1 MPKQLVAQPDAAGVR
16 RLVAAA
22 LEEDGARNDITT
34 RALVAADQRGQAT
47 IVAKEDCLL
56 AGMPVVKAVFETMDT
71 SVRVASTRPEGALI
85 GPGSLC
91 ARLSGPL
98 SAILSGE
105 RVALNFL
112 QQLSGVA
119 TATGRMVEAVAGL
132 STEIL
137 DTRKTTPGLREL
149 ERYAVRVGGGTNHRF
164 NLSDAVLV
172 KDNHLAALRLR
183 GCGIRDAVDRVS
195 RAAPPSAKIMI
206 EVTSLGE
213 AEEALK
219 AGARWLLLDN
229 MSTNE
234 MRDVVRAARSYPG
247 AKTEASGGVTLDNVR
262 SIAETGVDA
271 ISIGALTHSAPATD
285 FSLDVKV

>member
-1 MPKQLVAQPDAAGVR
+1 MPRQQVAPPDAASVR
-16 RLVAAA
+16 RLVADA

-47 IVAKEDCLL
+47 IVAKEDGLL
-56 AGMPVVKAVFETMDT
+56 AGMPVVTAVFVAIDT
-71 SVRVASTRPEGALI
+71 SVLVEPKIPEGARI
-85 GPGSLC
+85 GPGSFC
-91 ARLSGPL
+91 ARLSGSL

-119 TATGRMVEAVAGL
+119 TATSRMVDAIAGL

-137 DTRKTTPGLREL
+137 DTRKTTPGLRVL

-164 NLSDAVLV
+164 NLSDAVLI

-183 GCGIRDAVDRVS
+183 GCGIRDAMIRVR

-213 AEEALK
+213 AEEALE

-234 MRDVVRAARSYPG
+234 MRDVVQAARTYPD
-247 AKTEASGGVTLDNVR
+247 ARTEASGGVTLDSVR

-271 ISIGALTHSAPATD
+271 ISIGALTHSAPAID
-285 FSLDVKV
+285 FSLRVEA